1 MAVSEKWT
9 IWICQLIRDYIDA
22 AAGVDGVPATATVP
36 RYVFDE
42 GEEVTD
48 PHLHFSAI
56 IRRRPHEYLLPMT
69 VEIRLSTQASGEGA
83 TTETVAVGWMQA
95 IRRRIQ
101 DTTSLAAWLA
111 ALSSATRRGWQ
122 IIAAPTM
129 NAEPDITFDSES
141 GRRTCSEFIRLLVR
155 IEEE

>member
-9 IWICQLIRDYIDA
+9 VWICELLRDYIDA

-36 RYVFDE
+36 RYVFDD
-42 GEEVTD
+42 GSAVTD
-48 PHLHFSAI
+48 PHFHFSSVI
-56 IRRRPHEYLLPMT
+56 GKRPHEYLLPMT
-69 VEIRLSTQASGEGA
+69 VEIRLSTQAAGDSA
-83 TTETVAVGWMQA
+83 TTESVAIGWMQA

-101 DTTSLAAWLA
+101 ATTTLDAWLA

-129 NAEPDITFDSES
+129 NAEPEIVYDTES
-141 GRRTCSEFIRLLVR
+141 GRRTCSEFVKLLVR
-155 IEEE
+155 IENE